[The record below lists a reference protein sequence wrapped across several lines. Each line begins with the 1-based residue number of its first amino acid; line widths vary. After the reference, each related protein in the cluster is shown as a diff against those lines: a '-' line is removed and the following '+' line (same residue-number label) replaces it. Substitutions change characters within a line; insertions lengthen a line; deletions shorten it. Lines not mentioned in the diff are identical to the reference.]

1 MNFRIEFDPAAFHIK
16 MKIEDRVLMIGSCFT
31 DHIHAYFKSYKFTCL
46 ANPHGTLFNPISIFN
61 AIETYA
67 QNKGTDEDALFNQ
80 NGLWNSWDF
89 HSSLSHS
96 DKKLALE
103 NMNQSINSAHLFL
116 KETDWLIITLG
127 SAFVYE
133 YENQFIVANCHKVP
147 TGKFSKRLLQIP
159 EIEKR
164 FEKMLFQIKS
174 INPNIK
180 IIFTVSPV
188 RHLRDGFVENN
199 RSKSILLHVVGEL
212 TNDLDVFYFPSYELI
227 IDDLRDYRFYAEDM
241 VHPNYQATKYVWSKF
256 CTACIEGKT
265 RELMKEID
273 QLSNAIHHKPMHPDS
288 IEHQQFIEK
297 FKSTTLALANRFP
310 KLDWSKELA
319 YFSEI

>member
-1 MNFRIEFDPAAFHIK
+1 MNFRIEFDPAAFQTK
-16 MKIEDRVLMIGSCFT
+16 MNVQDRVLMIGSCFT
-31 DHIHAYFKSYKFTCL
+31 EHIHAYFKSYKFTCL
-46 ANPHGTLFNPISIFN
+46 QNPHGTLFNPISIFS

-67 QNKGTDEDALFNQ
+67 QCKVIDKESLFNQ

-96 DKKLALE
+96 DKGLALE
-103 NMNQSINSAHLFL
+103 KMNQSIKSAHSFL
-116 KETDWLIITLG
+116 KETDWLVITLG
-127 SAFVYE
+127 SSFVYE
-133 YENQFIVANCHKVP
+133 FENKFIVANCHKVP
-147 TGKFSKRLLQIP
+147 TSKFNKRLLRIS

-164 FEKMLFQIKS
+164 FEKMLLQIKL

-212 TNDLDVFYFPSYELI
+212 VNDLDIFYFPSYELI

-241 VHPNYQATKYVWSKF
+241 VHPNYQATKYVWLKF
-256 CTACIEGKT
+256 CTACIDGKT

-288 IEHQQFIEK
+288 NEHKQFIAK
-297 FKSTTLALANRFP
+297 FKSLSLDLANRFP

>member
-1 MNFRIEFDPAAFHIK
+1 MNFRIEFDPAVFQN
-16 MKIEDRVLMIGSCFT
+16 KINVQDRVLMVGSCFT
-31 DHIHAYFKSYKFTCL
+31 EHIHAYFKSYKFTCL
-46 ANPHGTLFNPISIFN
+46 QNPHGTLFNPISIFS
-61 AIETYA
+61 AIETYT
-67 QNKGTDEDALFNQ
+67 QNKVLDNESLFNQ
-80 NGLWNSWDF
+80 NGLWNNWDF

-96 DKKLALE
+96 DKELALE
-103 NMNQSINSAHLFL
+103 KMNQSINSAHLFL

-127 SAFVYE
+127 TSFVYE

-147 TGKFSKRLLQIP
+147 ATKFSKRLLQIS
-159 EIEKR
+159 EIEKG
-164 FEKMLFQIKS
+164 FEKMMLQIKS

-199 RSKSILLHVVGEL
+199 RSKSILLHVVGEFA
-212 TNDLDVFYFPSYELI
+212 NNLDVFYFPSYELI

-256 CTACIEGKT
+256 CTACIDGKS

-273 QLSNAIHHKPMHPDS
+273 QLNNAIQHKPMHPES
-288 IEHQQFIEK
+288 NEHMLFIAK
-297 FKSTTLALANRFP
+297 FKSMSLDLANRFP

>member
-1 MNFRIEFDPAAFHIK
+1 MNFRIEFDPAAFQTK
-16 MKIEDRVLMIGSCFT
+16 MNVQDRVLMIGSCFT
-31 DHIHAYFKSYKFTCL
+31 EHIHAYFKSYKFTCL
-46 ANPHGTLFNPISIFN
+46 QNPHGTLFNPISIFS

-67 QNKGTDEDALFNQ
+67 QCKVIGHESLFNQ
-80 NGLWNSWDF
+80 NGLWNSWNF

-96 DKKLALE
+96 DKGLALE
-103 NMNQSINSAHLFL
+103 KMNQSIKSAHSFL
-116 KETDWLIITLG
+116 KETDWLVITLG
-127 SAFVYE
+127 SSFVYE
-133 YENQFIVANCHKVP
+133 FENKFIVANCHKVP
-147 TGKFSKRLLQIP
+147 TSKFNKRLLRIS

-164 FEKMLFQIKS
+164 FEKMLLQIKL

-212 TNDLDVFYFPSYELI
+212 VNDLDIFYFPSYELI

-241 VHPNYQATKYVWSKF
+241 VHPNYQATKYVWLKF
-256 CTACIEGKT
+256 CTACIDGKT

-288 IEHQQFIEK
+288 NEHKQFIAK
-297 FKSTTLALANRFP
+297 FKSLSLDLANRFP